1 MNKYRLRTDLTKVW
15 GDKTLRAI
23 QALTDFGDVKK
34 GDIGGYVES
43 AYNLSQEGTSWI
55 YGDAVVFGDARVLH
69 DAKVYDN
76 AVVSGNACIFGSARV
91 YDEAMVYGGAEVY
104 GNARV
109 SGNAIVSGKAEVS
122 GEAKVSGKAE
132 VYGNARVSGNAI
144 VSGKAEVCSDED
156 FYVSKNI
163 WSSGRYFTYTRSNRM
178 WKVGCF
184 FGTGDELIAKAYK
197 DSEVSGREYKRIV
210 EYVEAMYAALDKDKE
225 QSGTNL

>member
-109 SGNAIVSGKAEVS
+109 SGNAIVSGKAEV
-122 GEAKVSGKAE
+122 
-132 VYGNARVSGNAI
+132 
-144 VSGKAEVCSDED
+144 CSDED

>member
-1 MNKYRLRTDLTKVW
+1 MNKYKLRTDLTKVW

-23 QALTDFGDVKK
+23 EALTDFGDVKK

-91 YDEAMVYGGAEVY
+91 FCEALVYGSARVYDEALVYGRAKVYGEAEV
-104 GNARV
+104 N
-109 SGNAIVSGKAEVS
+109 
-122 GEAKVSGKAE
+122 
-132 VYGNARVSGNAI
+132 
-144 VSGKAEVCSDED
+144 GKAEVCGGAVIRRLQDY
-156 FYVSKNI
+156 YVSRNT
-163 WSSGRYFTYTRSNRM
+163 WSSGRYFTYTRSNEM
-178 WKVGCF
+178 WRVGCF

-225 QSGTNL
+225 QSGTTKTKS